1 MNHSVDETISTENSS
16 PEIQAHVLAVVS
28 EKTGYPVEMLDLELD
43 LEADLGID
51 TVKQAELFAAIRTH
65 YGIPR
70 REDLRLSEYN
80 TLSKV
85 IGFVVENLKP
95 VELPVVVPA
104 KVSSAEGQEQ
114 AHVEFSW
121 YWLLTHLT
129 IRRRVPKP
137 VLRPRLDLCIPT
149 AVEIDEVS
157 RIVIVKDSN
166 KTAEALAK
174 KLKTRG
180 AQVLVVDGAEAVQKS
195 RAWSESGLI
204 QGVYY
209 LPGLDADP
217 EWQKSDLPTWKSAIH
232 QRVEVL
238 FDLMKVLPEKAFLLT
253 GTRMGGLLGLLNPI
267 NPMGGAISGFTK
279 ALARE
284 RSDVLIKTVDFE
296 AGASATLV
304 ASRLLEETLHDA
316 SVAEIGWEAD
326 LRYAAALVG

>member
-1 MNHSVDETISTENSS
+1 
-16 PEIQAHVLAVVS
+16 
-28 EKTGYPVEMLDLELD
+28 ML
-43 LEADLGID
+43 
-51 TVKQAELFAAIRTH
+51 V
-65 YGIPR
+65 
-70 REDLRLSEYN
+70 
-80 TLSKV
+80 
-85 IGFVVENLKP
+85 
-95 VELPVVVPA
+95 
-104 KVSSAEGQEQ
+104 GQEQ
-114 AHVEFSW
+114 ALAE
-121 YWLLTHLT
+121 LLGVSPNSPS
-129 IRRRVPKP
+129 IRRRIPKP

-157 RIVIVKDSN
+157 RIVIVKDSS
-166 KTAEALAK
+166 KIADALAR

-180 AQVLVVDGAEAVQKS
+180 AQVLVVDGADAVQKS
-195 RAWSESGLI
+195 KAWSESGLV

-217 EWQKSDLPTWKSAIH
+217 DWQELDLRTWKSAIH

-253 GTRMGGLLGLLNPI
+253 GTRMGGLLGLLNPV

-326 LRYAAALVG
+326 LRYSAALVDEPVKNVNHLTSGARHSISCQWRNCWSGCTGINGPGSIN